1 MIRINKIN
9 QEHIILP
16 TKTTKQTTVLRI
28 INFRL
33 IICIMFFFEDSKT
46 DRKFSIEHFANNRL
60 TLLYLF

>member
-16 TKTTKQTTVLRI
+16 TKTTKQTTALRI

-33 IICIMFFFEDSKT
+33 IICIMFFFDSKT
-46 DRKFSIEHFANNRL
+46 DRKFSIEHFANNQ
-60 TLLYLF
+60 